1 MWGGLITSSAW
12 CPWVQGGDSA
22 VLVLGLGLSWALC
35 VLAVAVSAENVYL
48 QLLLLFFGNFNYLST

>member
-22 VLVLGLGLSWALC
+22 VMVLGLSWALC